1 VRKREEVRRAP
12 WLGKKK
18 LEAGRTTSWRPS
30 DGAVQSIGR
39 DRKERPAV
47 MDGWRTSA
55 GHREMKTS
63 DAREIEWRE
72 RAGFLSSA
80 ERWLKQ
86 TNKKKLEEISWEA
99 TAGKKNPAM
108 GFLQQERAA
117 RQRIR
122 ARALVQKKSQGKRRL
137 QIRLRRFFF
146 FH

>member
-1 VRKREEVRRAP
+1 MRKREEVRRAP

-47 MDGWRTSA
+47 MDGWRPSA

-86 TNKKKLEEISWEA
+86 TNKKKKIGRDKLGGDSREKKSSDGISS
-99 TAGKKNPAM
+99 T
-108 GFLQQERAA
+108 RASGA
-117 RQRIR
+117 AEDKG
-122 ARALVQKKSQGKRRL
+122 ARASPKKITGEAAAAD
-137 QIRLRRFFF
+137 
-146 FH
+146 